1 MIRIASII
9 LALCIT
15 SAALAE
21 HLLPYKY
28 TQNRLHGGRYQ
39 PLDMPIRFDF
49 AKTQRPPQPRA
60 AAPLAA
66 NGSRGHVRISPSPQ
80 LLEDVVLPALR

>member
-28 TQNRLHGGRYQ
+28 TQTVCTADGIS
-39 PLDMPIRFDF
+39 PLICQSGLIF

-60 AAPLAA
+60 RRVP
-66 NGSRGHVRISPSPQ
+66 
-80 LLEDVVLPALR
+80 